1 MFYCRGNAYC
11 SCLTSM
17 TGQVLQPSA
26 WEAHFTLPI
35 WHHFLGSS
43 AVLYHWGKVPQ
54 LRRQPAKLFLMLPR
68 DNNTDFHRRIIYSC
82 FNNTY
87 YRFMILEHETF
98 AFLSKLP
105 EAACHSLHK
114 GDTKQV
120 REKLQGAHKFQ
131 FQISDTHWP
140 KKGFPSFGYQG
151 TKLYILIPDLSRES
165 RRGLSWQLLF
175 WILPE
180 GALSYWEQS
189 GTWPQRH
196 YCKNC
201 RRKSW
206 ESS

>member
-1 MFYCRGNAYC
+1 MLSAAASHPWQVRFYSRLLKK
-11 SCLTSM
+11 LTSHCLFGITFWEVLLFCT
-17 TGQVLQPSA
+17 TGEKFPNSEDSQPSYSLCYQ
-26 WEAHFTLPI
+26 EITTLTFTGVLFTLVSI
-35 WHHFLGSS
+35 TRTTDLWYWNMKRLHFS
-43 AVLYHWGKVPQ
+43 ASYQ
-54 LRRQPAKLFLMLPR
+54 KLQ
-68 DNNTDFHRRIIYSC
+68 
-82 FNNTY
+82 
-87 YRFMILEHETF
+87 
-98 AFLSKLP
+98 
-105 EAACHSLHK
+105 CHSLHK

-180 GALSYWEQS
+180 GGLSYWEQS